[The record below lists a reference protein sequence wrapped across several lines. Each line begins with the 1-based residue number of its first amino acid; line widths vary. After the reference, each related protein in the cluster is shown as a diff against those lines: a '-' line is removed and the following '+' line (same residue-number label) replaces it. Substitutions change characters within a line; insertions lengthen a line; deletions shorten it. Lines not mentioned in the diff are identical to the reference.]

1 MISRLDSYRAG
12 DTDAATEFIRHL
24 ARLDVNDLEAI
35 GRRWRH
41 TVTTDPSGWFAAESA
56 VGRAVHATGRKM
68 AQESLLE
75 ALSDVAKRRGW
86 WRIDRIQTTDGRGLT
101 EAAVQY
107 AATLAVIALLVRDVI
122 AAAEFEVVY
131 APFAPALPL
140 AELGGGS
147 EK

>member
-1 MISRLDSYRAG
+1 MISGLDGYRAG
-12 DTDAATEFIRHL
+12 EIETTAVAFVHQL
-24 ARLDVNDLEAI
+24 ARLDVDDLEAV

-41 TVTTDPSGWFAAESA
+41 TVTTNPSGWFAAESA
-56 VGRAVHATGRKM
+56 VGRAVHATGRRM

-107 AATLAVIALLVRDVI
+107 AATLAVIALLVRDVLSPGH
-122 AAAEFEVVY
+122 FELVY
-131 APFAPALPL
+131 GPFTPILP
-140 AELGGGS
+140 AELGGRS
-147 EK
+147 E